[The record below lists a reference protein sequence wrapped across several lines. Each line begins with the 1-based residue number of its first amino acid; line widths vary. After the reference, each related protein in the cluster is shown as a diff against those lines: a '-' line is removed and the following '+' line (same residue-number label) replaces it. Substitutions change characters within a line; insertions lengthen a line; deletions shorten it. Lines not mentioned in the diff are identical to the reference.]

1 MTPIRPRETQRV
13 RAFGLRLQRLP
24 GNLGHHPGL
33 LFSLTLQGYRDHT
46 FGGRAGPS
54 VHLSHLFHEL
64 AHAAQF
70 GPKQFAR
77 RAKPHGFVFK
87 MPTVCVQGRHY
98 DEPDTR
104 QGVEREL
111 DTFAHQL
118 HLMQAA
124 GLKMA
129 PKAFIAYSAT
139 LMRFMPDWY
148 NVPGKGEE
156 QRFAFCRAY
165 IEQRYAALSQDAVL
179 ENLRGWLDATHRRL
193 RRQLEKD
200 RPFHRVK
207 RRYRSDGSFLTDE
220 TDQAAR
226 AA

>member
-1 MTPIRPRETQRV
+1 MTTIHPSETKRV

-24 GNLGHHPGL
+24 DNLGQHPGL
-33 LFSLTLQGYRDHT
+33 LFNITLQGYRDHT

-87 MPTVCVQGRHY
+87 TPTVCVQGRQY

-124 GLKMA
+124 GLKTA
-129 PKAFIAYSAT
+129 PETFISYSAT

-148 NVPGKGEE
+148 HVPGENEE
-156 QRFAFCRAY
+156 KRFAFCRDHMRK
-165 IEQRYAALSQDAVL
+165 RYAALTQATVL
-179 ENLRGWLDATHRRL
+179 DSLRAWLDATHRRVS
-193 RRQLEKD
+193 RQLEKD

-220 TDQAAR
+220 PELAAL

>member
-1 MTPIRPRETQRV
+1 MTDIHPTETRRV
-13 RAFGLRLQRLP
+13 RVFGLRLQRLP
-24 GNLGHHPGL
+24 GNLGSHPGL
-33 LFSLTLQGYRDHT
+33 LFNLTLQGYRDFT

-54 VHLSHLFHEL
+54 VHVTHLFHEL

-77 RAKPHGFVFK
+77 RAKPHGYVFK
-87 MPTVCVQGRHY
+87 VPTVYLAGQVCS
-98 DEPDTR
+98 EPDTR

-129 PKAFIAYSAT
+129 PKTFIAYSAT

-148 NVPGKGEE
+148 HVPGGSEAK
-156 QRFAFCRAY
+156 RNAFCRAA
-165 IEQRYAALSQDAVL
+165 IRKRYAALTQAEVL
-179 ENLRGWLDATHRRL
+179 DKLRGWLDATQRRL
-193 RRQLEKD
+193 SKLADKD
-200 RPFHRVK
+200 RAYHRVE
-207 RRYRSDGSFLTDE
+207 RRYRSDGSFLPGP
-220 TDQAAR
+220 AAIAI